1 MGLKP
6 HKWPLLHVVVQWK
19 PLVLRRVFEQALFPF
34 GFSCFG
40 FQCPNL
46 GTKQTCRKNSWN
58 IRVGQMAT
66 LHQLQRSKYSID
78 HNCKLI
84 YCSLW
89 WRQNGCYHWN
99 FCGCNVGSFPLRIQ
113 WEIQTFWWIN
123 SLNMFQRH
131 WSSHAQI
138 WTPILATTLGKKI
151 WDSKLFLVVDLSTV
165 WCEQYTVS
173 PWTPRHDRPE
183 AEWKQLGWDWHLL
196 VFPLV
201 FSLKSSWIW
210 PQRMVDSNWRMLCW
224 TWSNSWVMKYR
235 KHYPDRSFRGRGN
248 GFLKSFQRSF
258 VRCWICECF
267 ELWHSLYEQK
277 WCLEDDSFALKV
289 HKLTGVS
296 MLESLVALT
305 I

>member
-66 LHQLQRSKYSID
+66 LHQL
-78 HNCKLI
+78 
-84 YCSLW
+84 
-89 WRQNGCYHWN
+89 
-99 FCGCNVGSFPLRIQ
+99 
-113 WEIQTFWWIN
+113 
-123 SLNMFQRH
+123 
-131 WSSHAQI
+131 
-138 WTPILATTLGKKI
+138 
-151 WDSKLFLVVDLSTV
+151 
-165 WCEQYTVS
+165 
-173 PWTPRHDRPE
+173 
-183 AEWKQLGWDWHLL
+183 LGWDWHLL